1 MRQPLPK
8 IRKPGLNLLL
18 ALLVVDVLLA
28 LLILGLNGYN
38 RHSAP
43 TMVVG
48 QGIKAISQ
56 GHTGS
61 GTPSGRGN
69 QLALENLMPG
79 DILLGGNRGSTYG
92 GFTHAAL
99 YAGEGQAWQG
109 WLTLG
114 ISKVDAV
121 KFRDYDRACILRV
134 AATPDQRETVLREV
148 ESHQGQLFFPLPFK
162 SGERIWNCSKIIWLP
177 FFKLGLDLDSFQDIW
192 VTPDS
197 IYRSS
202 LVEIIAEDGEIW

>member
-1 MRQPLPK
+1 MRQLSSK
-8 IRKPGLNLLL
+8 IRKLGLNLILG
-18 ALLVVDVLLA
+18 LLVVDVLLA

-38 RHSAP
+38 GRIASS
-43 TMVVG
+43 TVVG

-56 GHTGS
+56 GQVGS
-61 GTPSGRGN
+61 GAPSGYGN
-69 QLALENLMPG
+69 QLDLGDLMPG

-92 GFTHAAL
+92 AFTHVAL

-121 KFRDYDRACILRV
+121 KFRGYDRACILRV
-134 AATPDQRETVLREV
+134 AATPDQRQTVLREV
-148 ESHQGQLFFPLPFK
+148 ESHQGDLFFPLPFK

-177 FFKLGLDLDSFQDIW
+177 FNKLGIDLDSNQDIW

-197 IYRSS
+197 MYESP
-202 LVEIIAEDGEIW
+202 LVQIIAEDGEIW